1 MTAHYMVID
10 NSHCLH
16 IGIYNCAAYKFK
28 AKLFQVFANLIRERG
43 LSGQIALALKMIK
56 DWRIVNIRP
65 YKGIKA
71 AIFFLDFYELL
82 CIRYC

>member
-43 LSGQIALALKMIK
+43 LSGQIAFALKMI
-56 DWRIVNIRP
+56 
-65 YKGIKA
+65 
-71 AIFFLDFYELL
+71 
-82 CIRYC
+82 